1 MAPGSKTIKNFACS
15 LQAEIWA
22 LEGMKWCSTYSEQH
36 IWNIFY
42 REKSKAGSRE
52 LPSRWHCTLICL
64 TQPEVVQK
72 KLQDCLFIC
81 SSSQHLGKLANKNV
95 HSELLRNLDRSE
107 WEDKRNCW
115 KHQLLLKQD
124 QFIKVYL
131 GGMEVYHYLQEVFIS
146 CLLFSSSNSD
156 QFLRMNAYPLMVYI
170 NSILDF
176 SSFLE
181 MANDVVI

>member
-1 MAPGSKTIKNFACS
+1 MGS
-15 LQAEIWA
+15 
-22 LEGMKWCSTYSEQH
+22 
-36 IWNIFY
+36 IFY
-42 REKSKAGSRE
+42 GEKSKAGSRV
-52 LPSRWHCTLICL
+52 LPPLWHCTLICL
-64 TQPEVVQK
+64 TPLEVVPK
-72 KLQDCLFIC
+72 KLEDCLFIC

-131 GGMEVYHYLQEVFIS
+131 RGVEVYHSLQEVFIS

-156 QFLRMNAYPLMVYI
+156 QFLRMNACPLMVYI
-170 NSILDF
+170 NSIH
-176 SSFLE
+176 
-181 MANDVVI
+181 